1 LILVGQLIQQK
12 RAPFKY
18 RATFLP
24 VLHIFFASVMLT
36 GDIVID
42 LYHPARIGGP
52 EPKGGGI
59 EVPMFVIIGIVVV
72 FVAVLG
78 GYVGNGG
85 EVGVLIQPFE
95 WIIIL
100 GAAIGTFII
109 GNPKECV
116 MGVGKAM
123 GTMFKGSRHNKKS
136 YIELLSLMYSIFK
149 LAKTK
154 GDLALESHV
163 EKPDES
169 PLFQKFPKFSA
180 DHHTREFL
188 CDYLRLLTLGTN
200 NAHEIESIIDAEIEA
215 HHHEEALIANAINT
229 MSDAMPALGIVAAVL
244 GVIHTMGSITE
255 PPEVLGHL
263 IGAALC
269 GTFMGVLLSYGFFAP
284 FARILDLIYKTE
296 TDYLNC
302 IKCCLLAHMM
312 GYAPQVSI
320 EFGRKT
326 LAPHMR
332 PSFAELEETVTN
344 LPPD

>member
-1 LILVGQLIQQK
+1 
-12 RAPFKY
+12 
-18 RATFLP
+18 
-24 VLHIFFASVMLT
+24 ML
-36 GDIVID
+36 
-42 LYHPARIGGP
+42 
-52 EPKGGGI
+52 
-59 EVPMFVIIGIVVV
+59 VIIGMAVVIGSV
-72 FVAVLG
+72 IG

-85 EVGVLIQPFE
+85 ELGVLIQPFE

-109 GNPKECV
+109 GNPKLV
-116 MGVGKAM
+116 VAGVGKAM
-123 GTMFKGSRHNKKS
+123 GTLFKGSRHNKTT
-136 YIELLSLMYSIFK
+136 YLETLSLLYSLFK

-163 EKPDES
+163 EKPDDS
-169 PLFQKFPKFSA
+169 SLFQKFPKFNS

-200 NAHEIESIIDAEIEA
+200 NAHEVESIIDAEIEA
-215 HHHEEALIANAINT
+215 HHHEESMIAGAINT

-269 GTFMGVLLSYGFFAP
+269 GTFMGVLLSYGVFAP
-284 FARILDLIYKTE
+284 IARILDITYSTE
-296 TDYLNC
+296 TEYLNC
-302 IKCCLLAHMM
+302 IKNCLLAHMM
-312 GYAPQVSI
+312 GYAPQVSV
-320 EFGRKT
+320 EFGRKI
-326 LAPHMR
+326 LSPHVR
-332 PSFAELEETVTN
+332 PSFAEVEETVTN